1 MVWNTAGR
9 SWGLLE
15 YIQVCHSSYN
25 TDADGGRPF
34 CSFVSSNIFWIVITL
49 LSCKHHFSVVAC
61 WGGADFNPV
70 VLWSFMF
77 LCCKKSLK
85 YIFLKMSEENLP
97 VNLLWVWKT
106 CLFCFFIIKFKVLGN
121 RKEGSHKMLI
131 LKDYSK
137 SNLWVVISQ
146 KKGNFSRIKTF
157 FGCV

>member
-25 TDADGGRPF
+25 ADADGGRPF
-34 CSFVSSNIFWIVITL
+34 CSFVSSNIFWIVVTL
-49 LSCKHHFSVVAC
+49 LSCKHHFNVVAC

-85 YIFLKMSEENLP
+85 YFFLKMSEVNLP

-121 RKEGSHKMLI
+121 RKRR
-131 LKDYSK
+131 K
-137 SNLWVVISQ
+137 SQNVNIERLFKIKFVGCYFSE
-146 KKGNFSRIKTF
+146 KGKF
-157 FGCV
+157 